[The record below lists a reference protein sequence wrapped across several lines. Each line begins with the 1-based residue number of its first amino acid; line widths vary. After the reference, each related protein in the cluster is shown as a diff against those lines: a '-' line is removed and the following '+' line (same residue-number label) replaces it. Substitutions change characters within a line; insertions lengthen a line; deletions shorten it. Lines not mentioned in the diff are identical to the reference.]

1 MFLPREKSSRNI
13 PVAPLDR
20 VIRKAGA
27 ERVSEKAA
35 IALGDILE
43 ELGIEIAKRAK
54 ELAEFA
60 GRKTVTSRDIQ
71 LAYKQWRRSW
81 V

>member
-1 MFLPREKSSRNI
+1 MPREKSSRNI

-27 ERVSEKAA
+27 ERVSEQAA

-43 ELGIEIAKRAK
+43 DLGLEIAKRAK

-60 GRKTVTSRDIQ
+60 GRKTITAKDIQ

-81 V
+81 P